1 MFDKN
6 VLGKT
11 YVLVIHPKN
20 HKPLLRV
27 KSLNLLNTASSGSRR
42 FEYKGAFK
50 NILNFYV
57 QWTRVR
63 VKMTRLSISF
73 FFFFADISR
82 FSCRRSQCIFVFW
95 PRYKSFA
102 GKHRKSQKSLLQ
114 SSWRKKAGQMWREL
128 FRWYRSTYSGFYCY
142 C

>member
-1 MFDKN
+1 M
-6 VLGKT
+6 
-11 YVLVIHPKN
+11 IHPKN
-20 HKPLLRV
+20 HKPLSRV
-27 KSLNLLNTASSGSRR
+27 KSLNLHNTTSSGSRS
-42 FEYKGAFK
+42 FEYKRTFK
-50 NILNFYV
+50 NILNIYV
-57 QWTRVR
+57 QWTRFR
-63 VKMTRLSISF
+63 VKMTRLSIS

-114 SSWRKKAGQMWREL
+114 SSRRKKAGQMWREL
-128 FRWYRSTYSGFYCY
+128 FRWYRSYYSSFYCY